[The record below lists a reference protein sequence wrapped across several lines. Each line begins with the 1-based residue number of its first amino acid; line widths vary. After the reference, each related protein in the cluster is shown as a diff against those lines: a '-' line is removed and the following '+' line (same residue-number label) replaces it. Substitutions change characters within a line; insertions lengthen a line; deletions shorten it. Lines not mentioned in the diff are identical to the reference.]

1 MGHTCARS
9 PSAYIILAMTNESAT
24 SRSGALLQ
32 AMKNDLGN
40 AARLREGEVV
50 HVMLLS
56 KTSRAAFFDLGNFG
70 TGIVY
75 GAELSS
81 SREILKTLE
90 IGQSVPA
97 RIEVVDGYM
106 GYVELSLSEA
116 GKQKSWQEVKA
127 LEESGEVV
135 KAKVTGANQGG
146 LIADLMGL
154 KAFLPISQLSNEHA
168 PKNTDGDRMK
178 SAEELKGLVGQEISV
193 KIITVLPRANKLIVS
208 ERDSASSNTT
218 MKTALAK
225 YEVGQVVPGVVSGIA
240 DFGIFV
246 KFVDNPEIEGL
257 VHISEIDHRIIDN
270 PKETVKLGESVQ
282 VKLIDIR
289 DGRVFLSL
297 KALKTDPW
305 LTAGNLFKEGQDVTG
320 KVYKFNPFGA
330 IIDLEGG
337 IQGLIHVSEFGGLDE
352 MKKIIEV
359 GQGYEFTV
367 GSVKPEE
374 KRLILKAKK

>member
-1 MGHTCARS
+1 
-9 PSAYIILAMTNESAT
+9 MTNEAQNSK
-24 SRSGALLQ
+24 SGTALLA
-32 AMKNDLGN
+32 AMKDDLGN

-50 HVMLLS
+50 HVVLLS

-81 SREILKTLE
+81 GREILKSLE
-90 IGQSVPA
+90 PGQSVPA
-97 RIEVVDGYM
+97 RIESVDGYM
-106 GYVELSLSEA
+106 GYVELSVSEA
-116 GKQKSWQEVKA
+116 GKQKAWMEVKT

-135 KAKVTGANQGG
+135 KVKVTGANQGG
-146 LIADLMGL
+146 LIADLLGL

-168 PKNTDGDRMK
+168 PKNTDGDRMR
-178 SAEELKGLVGQEISV
+178 SAEELKVLVGQEISV
-193 KIITVLPRANKLIVS
+193 KIITVMPRANKLIVS
-208 ERDSASSNTT
+208 ERDSAASSST

-225 YEVGQVVPGVVSGIA
+225 YEVGQVVPGLVSGIA

-246 KFVDNPEIEGL
+246 KFVDDPEIEGL
-257 VHISEIDHRIIDN
+257 IHISEIDHRIIDN

-282 VKLIDIR
+282 VKIIDIR

-297 KALKTDPW
+297 KALKPDPW
-305 LTAGNLFKEGQDVTG
+305 LEADKLFKEGQNVSG

-330 IIDLEGG
+330 IIDLDGG

-352 MKKIIEV
+352 MKKIIEI
-359 GQGYEFTV
+359 GQTYEFIV

-374 KRLILKAKK
+374 KRLILKTKK

>member
-1 MGHTCARS
+1 
-9 PSAYIILAMTNESAT
+9 MTNEIAS
-24 SRSGALLQ
+24 SKSGTALLQ

-50 HVMLLS
+50 HVTLLA

-90 IGQSVPA
+90 IGQNVPA
-97 RIEVVDGYM
+97 RIEQVDGHM

-116 GKQKSWQEVKA
+116 GKQKSWIEVKA

-135 KAKVTGANQGG
+135 KVKVSGANQGG
-146 LIADLMGL
+146 LIADLLGL
-154 KAFLPISQLSNEHA
+154 KAFLPISQLANEHA
-168 PKNTDGDRMK
+168 PKNTDGDRAK
-178 SAEELKGLVGQEISV
+178 SAEELKGLIGQEISV
-193 KIITVLPRANKLIVS
+193 KVITVLPRANKLIVS
-208 ERDSASSNTT
+208 ERDSASSNAT
-218 MKTALAK
+218 MKTALVK
-225 YEVGQVVPGVVSGIA
+225 YEVGQIVPGVVSGIA

-297 KALKTDPW
+297 KALKNDPW
-305 LTAGNLFKEGQDVTG
+305 LEASNLFKEGQEVSG

-352 MKKIIEV
+352 MKKVIEIGQSYQFII
-359 GQGYEFTV
+359 

>member
-1 MGHTCARS
+1 
-9 PSAYIILAMTNESAT
+9 MTNEIAS
-24 SRSGALLQ
+24 SKSGTALLA
-32 AMKNDLGN
+32 AMKDDLGN

-50 HVMLLS
+50 HVALLA
-56 KTSRAAFFDLGNFG
+56 KTSRAVFFDLGNFG

-75 GAELSS
+75 GAELSTG
-81 SREILKTLE
+81 REILKTLE
-90 IGQSVPA
+90 VGQTVPA
-97 RIEVVDGYM
+97 RIEMVDGHM
-106 GYVELSLSEA
+106 GYVELSVSEA
-116 GKQKSWQEVKA
+116 GKQKSWLDVKI

-135 KAKVTGANQGG
+135 KVKVTGANQGG

-154 KAFLPISQLSNEHA
+154 KAFLPISQLANEHA

-178 SAEELKGLVGQEISV
+178 SAEEMKGLIGQEISV

-208 ERDSASSNTT
+208 ERDSASSNST
-218 MKTALAK
+218 MKTALVK

-282 VKLIDIR
+282 VKLIDIKE
-289 DGRVFLSL
+289 GRVFLSL
-297 KALKTDPW
+297 KALKVDPW
-305 LTAGNLFKEGQDVTG
+305 LEAGNLFQEGQDVSG

-330 IIDLEGG
+330 IIDLDGG

-352 MKKIIEV
+352 MKKEIEI
-359 GQGYEFTV
+359 GQSYQFVV